1 LHLRCMATF
10 MHQESCVGQLSGYQL
25 QLVANVAILLTFT
38 FALGVA

>member
-1 LHLRCMATF
+1 MATL

-25 QLVANVAILLTFT
+25 QLVANVAILHTFT